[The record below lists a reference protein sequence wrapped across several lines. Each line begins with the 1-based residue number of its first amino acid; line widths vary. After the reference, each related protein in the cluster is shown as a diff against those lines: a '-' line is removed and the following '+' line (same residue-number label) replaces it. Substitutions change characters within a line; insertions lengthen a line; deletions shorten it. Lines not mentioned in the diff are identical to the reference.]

1 VAKRDSGRSKARHLS
16 GWWGDF
22 FPAFRPVFDVVSKKV
37 TSGHVKYVTKKLN
50 LIPGSKFLDCAC
62 GIGRIGLPLAKR
74 GVKVTGIDITQSY
87 LDEFDAKAKRMGL
100 KVDLHNA
107 DMRRIDFHS
116 EFDAAG
122 NLWTSFGYFERE
134 SDNLLT
140 LKKMHRA
147 LKPGGKVMLHLM
159 NRDWFIAKCESTELF
174 EVKDTIIGQVR
185 KFDYERSVI
194 NSIWY
199 VIRDGKKRTFP
210 MSLRLYSYHELID
223 MFKSAG
229 FVDIEGYG
237 SMKDEPISRERGMM
251 FVIGAKPGKR

>member
-1 VAKRDSGRSKARHLS
+1 MSAKDS
-16 GWWGDF
+16 GWWDEF
-22 FPAFRPVFDVVSKKV
+22 FPEFRPFFGLVSRKAINNQV
-37 TSGHVKYVTKKLN
+37 RYIIKKLD
-50 LIPGSKFLDCAC
+50 LRPGRKFLDCPC
-62 GIGRIGLPLAKR
+62 GYGRVSLPMAKM
-74 GVKVTGIDITQSY
+74 GIKVTGVDITQSY
-87 LDEFDAKAKRMGL
+87 LDEFARNAQRAGV
-100 KVDLHNA
+100 KVNLYHA
-107 DMRRIDFHS
+107 DMRQINFDS
-116 EFDAAG
+116 KFDAAG
-122 NLWTSFGYFERE
+122 NLWTSFGYFEKE

-140 LKKMHRA
+140 LKKMYRA
-147 LKPGGKVMLHLM
+147 LKPGCKVMLHLM

-194 NSIWY
+194 DSIWY
-199 VIRDGKKRTFP
+199 VIKDGKKRTFP

-251 FVIGAKPGKR
+251 FVIGAKPRRR